1 MLALSIPSVSSPR
14 AVFCVVGIIYFI
26 VCAVICFRGI
36 KGWLTV
42 FSLFLLGLVILG
54 FLTPSKGEF
63 GSRGIPSFSE
73 QFEDNGKYVNN
84 ENLDEYVFTKYKA
97 EKQRTSSIY
106 FMHNPKNPNRIS
118 PWLFHPGC
126 LWQAPLIV
134 FLLGIFGFAT
144 GANKRR
150 EY

>member
-1 MLALSIPSVSSPR
+1 M
-14 AVFCVVGIIYFI
+14 
-26 VCAVICFRGI
+26 
-36 KGWLTV
+36 
-42 FSLFLLGLVILG
+42 
-54 FLTPSKGEF
+54 EF
-63 GSRGIPSFSE
+63 GSTGIPSFSE
-73 QFEDNGKYVNN
+73 QTDFYDRGDYVNN